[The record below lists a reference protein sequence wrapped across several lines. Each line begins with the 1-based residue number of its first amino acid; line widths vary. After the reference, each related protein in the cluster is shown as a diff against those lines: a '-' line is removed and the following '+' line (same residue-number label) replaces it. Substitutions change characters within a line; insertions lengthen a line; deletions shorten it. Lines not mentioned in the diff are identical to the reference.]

1 MLNEGGGSMLRCP
14 TLMPRGGQPEE
25 ELKALLPASI
35 AVRFEEMFPGA
46 RDGRIRRR
54 DRKRAEMLRK
64 AEPVLQ
70 RALNPTEIVRF
81 TTNGVRQ
88 LTWWLLTAGSM
99 NPFANRTTLVLTD
112 RRVLLIHTD
121 SKQQP
126 RMFANQLPLERIR
139 STSGRN
145 SYIFIRSGREQLM
158 FHGVKRTEARQLK
171 GLLESASTKK
181 GGGWQNLCPACFTP
195 TDGAPPSC
203 DKCGAEFKSPKKA
216 ALRSLLF
223 PGLGDLYL
231 GYRKYAMLEII
242 GAALLWALFFSTL
255 VPGAVIN
262 GLDGALVATPL
273 LALLA
278 LIHIGDALLT
288 KAKAQTGLHS
298 TDGNLPT
305 EKGDSPLY

>member
-1 MLNEGGGSMLRCP
+1 MP
-14 TLMPRGGQPEE
+14 TGGQPEE

-35 AVRFEEMFPGA
+35 AVRFEEMFPDV
-46 RDGRIRRR
+46 RRGRIKRR

-70 RALNPTEIVRF
+70 RALNPMEVVRF

-158 FHGVKRTEARQLK
+158 FHGVKRSEARQLK
-171 GLLESASTKK
+171 GLLEATATKK
-181 GGGWQNLCPACFTP
+181 GGWQNLCPRCFTA
-195 TDGAPPSC
+195 TDDAPLSC
-203 DKCGAEFKSPKKA
+203 EKCGEEFKSPKKA

-223 PGLGDLYL
+223 PGLGDFYL
-231 GYRKYAMLEII
+231 GYRKYAMLEIM
-242 GAALLWALFFSTL
+242 GAGLLWALFVSTL
-255 VPGAVIN
+255 VPTVMAKGLEGAI
-262 GLDGALVATPL
+262 VAGPL

-278 LIHIGDALLT
+278 IIHVGDALLT
-288 KAKAQTGLHS
+288 RAKAKTGFHS
-298 TDGNLPT
+298 RDGTLPT
-305 EKGDSPLY
+305 GEQRLEPAS

>member
-1 MLNEGGGSMLRCP
+1 MP
-14 TLMPRGGQPEE
+14 TGGQPEE

-35 AVRFEEMFPGA
+35 AVRFEEMFPDV
-46 RDGRIRRR
+46 RPGRINRR

-70 RALNPTEIVRF
+70 RALNPMEVVRF

-121 SKQQP
+121 SRQQP

-158 FHGVKRTEARQLK
+158 FHGVKRSEARQLK
-171 GLLESASTKK
+171 GLLESTATKK
-181 GGGWQNLCPACFTP
+181 GGWQNLCPRCFTA
-195 TDGAPPSC
+195 TDDAPLSC
-203 DKCGAEFKSPKKA
+203 AKCGEEFKSPKKA

-223 PGLGDLYL
+223 PGLGDFYL
-231 GYRKYAMLEII
+231 GYRKYAMLEIM
-242 GAALLWALFFSTL
+242 GAGLLWALFVSTL
-255 VPGAVIN
+255 VPTVM
-262 GLDGALVATPL
+262 
-273 LALLA
+273 
-278 LIHIGDALLT
+278 
-288 KAKAQTGLHS
+288 AK
-298 TDGNLPT
+298 
-305 EKGDSPLY
+305 

>member
-1 MLNEGGGSMLRCP
+1 
-14 TLMPRGGQPEE
+14 MPRGDQPEE

-35 AVRFEEMFPGA
+35 AVRFEEMFPDA
-46 RDGRIRRR
+46 RNGRIKRR
-54 DRKRAEMLRK
+54 DRTRAEMLRK

-70 RALNPTEIVRF
+70 RALNPMEVVRF

-121 SKQQP
+121 SKQRP
-126 RMFANQLPLERIR
+126 RMFANQLPLERVR

-158 FHGVKRTEARQLK
+158 FHGVKRSEARQLK
-171 GLLESASTKK
+171 GLLESAATKK
-181 GGGWQNLCPACFTP
+181 GGWQNLCPRCFTA
-195 TDGAPPSC
+195 TDDAPLSC
-203 DKCGAEFKSPKKA
+203 EKCGEEFKSPKKA

-223 PGLGDLYL
+223 PGLGDFYL
-231 GYRKYAMLEII
+231 GYRKYATLEII
-242 GAALLWALFFSTL
+242 GASLLWALFLSTL
-255 VPGAVIN
+255 IPAVMAK
-262 GLDGALVATPL
+262 GLDGALVAAPL

-278 LIHIGDALLT
+278 LIHVGDALLT
-288 KAKAQTGLHS
+288 RAKAMTGVHS
-298 TDGNLPT
+298 KDGTLPT
-305 EKGDSPLY
+305 TEKVPPHRPHAIA

>member
-1 MLNEGGGSMLRCP
+1 MLPCLLR
-14 TLMPRGGQPEE
+14 MPRGGQPEE

-46 RDGRIRRR
+46 RNGRIKRR
-54 DRKRAEMLRK
+54 DRKRAEMLCK

-70 RALNPTEIVRF
+70 LALNPMEVVRF

-112 RRVLLIHTD
+112 KRVLLIHTD
-121 SKQQP
+121 SKQRP

-139 STSGRN
+139 ATTGRN

-158 FHGVKRTEARQLK
+158 FHGVKRSEARQLR
-171 GLLESASTKK
+171 GLLDSAATKK
-181 GGGWQNLCPACFTP
+181 GGWQNLCPRCFTA
-195 TDGAPPSC
+195 TDGAPASC
-203 DKCGAEFKSPKKA
+203 EACGEEFKSPRKA

-223 PGLGDLYL
+223 PGLGDYYL

-242 GAALLWALFFSTL
+242 GAALLWTLFLSTL
-255 VPGAVIN
+255 VPTVLAKGIEGAI
-262 GLDGALVATPL
+262 VAGPL
-273 LALLA
+273 FALLA
-278 LIHIGDALLT
+278 VSHIGDALLT
-288 KAKAQTGLHS
+288 RAKATTGLHS
-298 TDGNLPT
+298 KDGALPT
-305 EKGDSPLY
+305 GIGNDGD

>member
-1 MLNEGGGSMLRCP
+1 MPGGD
-14 TLMPRGGQPEE
+14 QPQE
-25 ELKALLPASI
+25 ELKSLLPGSI

-46 RDGRIRRR
+46 RNGRIKRR
-54 DRKRAEMLRK
+54 DRRRAEMLCK

-70 RALNPTEIVRF
+70 RALNPMEVVRF

-121 SKQQP
+121 SKQRP

-158 FHGVKRTEARQLK
+158 FHGVKRSEARQLK
-171 GLLESASTKK
+171 GLLESTATKE
-181 GGGWQNLCPACFTP
+181 GGWQNLCPRCFTA
-195 TDGAPPSC
+195 TDDAPLSC
-203 DKCGAEFKSPKKA
+203 AQCGEVFKSPKKA

-223 PGLGDLYL
+223 PGLGDFYL
-231 GYRKYAMLEII
+231 GYRKYAMIEII
-242 GAALLWALFFSTL
+242 GSIFLWALFLSTL
-255 VPGAVIN
+255 IPAAAAKGFS
-262 GLDGALVATPL
+262 GALIASPLLGL
-273 LALLA
+273 LALL
-278 LIHIGDALLT
+278 HVGDALLT
-288 KAKAQTGLHS
+288 RAKAKTGLHS
-298 TDGNLPT
+298 KDGALPT
-305 EKGDSPLY
+305 E

>member
-1 MLNEGGGSMLRCP
+1 MP
-14 TLMPRGGQPEE
+14 TGGQPEE

-35 AVRFEEMFPGA
+35 AVRFEEMFPDV
-46 RDGRIRRR
+46 RRGRIKRR

-70 RALNPTEIVRF
+70 RALNPMEVVRF

-158 FHGVKRTEARQLK
+158 FHGVKRSEARQLK
-171 GLLESASTKK
+171 GLLEATATKK
-181 GGGWQNLCPACFTP
+181 GGWQNLCPRCFTA
-195 TDGAPPSC
+195 TDDAPLSC
-203 DKCGAEFKSPKKA
+203 EKCGEEFKSPKKA

-223 PGLGDLYL
+223 PGLGDFYL
-231 GYRKYAMLEII
+231 GYRKYAMLEIM
-242 GAALLWALFFSTL
+242 GAGLLWALFVSTL
-255 VPGAVIN
+255 VPTVMAKGLEGAI
-262 GLDGALVATPL
+262 VAGPL

-278 LIHIGDALLT
+278 IIHTGDALLT
-288 KAKAQTGLHS
+288 RAKAKTGLHS
-298 TDGNLPT
+298 RDGTLPT
-305 EKGDSPLY
+305 GEQRLEPAS

>member
-1 MLNEGGGSMLRCP
+1 MP
-14 TLMPRGGQPEE
+14 TGGQPDE

-35 AVRFEEMFPGA
+35 AVRFEEMFPNV
-46 RDGRIRRR
+46 RNGRIKRR
-54 DRKRAEMLRK
+54 DRRRAEMLRK

-70 RALNPTEIVRF
+70 LALNPMEVVRF

-121 SKQQP
+121 SKQRP
-126 RMFANQLPLERIR
+126 RLFANQLPLERIR

-145 SYIFIRSGREQLM
+145 SYVFIRSGREQLM
-158 FHGVKRTEARQLK
+158 FHGVKRSEARQLK
-171 GLLESASTKK
+171 GLLESAATKK
-181 GGGWQNLCPACFTP
+181 GGWQNLCPHCFTA
-195 TDGAPPSC
+195 TDDAPLSC
-203 DKCGAEFKSPKKA
+203 AKCGEVFKRPKKA

-223 PGLGDLYL
+223 PGLGDFYL

-242 GAALLWALFFSTL
+242 GASLLWALFLSTL
-255 VPGAVIN
+255 VPAVMSK
-262 GLDGALVATPL
+262 GLDGLLVAGPL
-273 LALLA
+273 FALLA

-288 KAKAQTGLHS
+288 RAKAMTGLHS
-298 TDGNLPT
+298 KDGALPT
-305 EKGDSPLY
+305 

>member
-1 MLNEGGGSMLRCP
+1 MP
-14 TLMPRGGQPEE
+14 TGGQPEE

-35 AVRFEEMFPGA
+35 AVRFEEMFPNV
-46 RDGRIRRR
+46 RRGRIRRR

-70 RALNPTEIVRF
+70 RALNPMEVVRF

-158 FHGVKRTEARQLK
+158 FHGVKRSEARQLK
-171 GLLESASTKK
+171 GLLEATATKK
-181 GGGWQNLCPACFTP
+181 GGWQNLCPRCFTA
-195 TDGAPPSC
+195 TDDAPLSC
-203 DKCGAEFKSPKKA
+203 EKCGEEFKSPKKA

-223 PGLGDLYL
+223 PGLGDFYL
-231 GYRKYAMLEII
+231 GYRKYAMLEIM
-242 GAALLWALFFSTL
+242 GAGLLWALFVSTL
-255 VPGAVIN
+255 VPTVIAKGLEGAI
-262 GLDGALVATPL
+262 VAGPL

-278 LIHIGDALLT
+278 IIHIGDALLT
-288 KAKAQTGLHS
+288 RAKAQTGLHS
-298 TDGNLPT
+298 RDGTLPT
-305 EKGDSPLY
+305 GEQRLEPAS